1 MPQLRKETAR
11 LLLYFLLCA
20 GLIAYFSY
28 HAVHGK
34 HGLRAKAELSARV
47 DVLES
52 ELKALKT
59 ERQRLERKTSHMAGA
74 KRDEDLI
81 EEEARTVL
89 NFAHPDDIILI
100 KPRSREP

>member
-34 HGLRAKAELSARV
+34 HGLHAKAELSARV
-47 DVLES
+47 DALES
-52 ELKALKT
+52 ELRSLRT
-59 ERQRLERKTSHMAGA
+59 ERQRLERKASHMAGA

-100 KPRSREP
+100 KPRPREP

>member
-11 LLLYFLLCA
+11 LFLYFLLCA

-59 ERQRLERKTSHMAGA
+59 ERQRLELKTSHIAGA

-81 EEEARTVL
+81 EEEARIAH
-89 NFAHPDDIILI
+89 FAHPDDIIL
-100 KPRSREP
+100 KKSRPREP